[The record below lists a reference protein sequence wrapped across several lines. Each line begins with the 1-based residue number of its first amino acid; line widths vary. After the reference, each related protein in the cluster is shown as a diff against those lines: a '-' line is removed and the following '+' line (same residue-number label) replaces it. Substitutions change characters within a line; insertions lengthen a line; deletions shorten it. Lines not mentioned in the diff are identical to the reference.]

1 MITKK
6 PSSPKGGFFLEQD
19 NGKVFARISAKFK
32 YLLIKNERMD
42 TLLTIEERNAVLVSM
57 ANLVEEEKESIL
69 KANRIDLDSYSG
81 DDLAM
86 EDRLKVDDSKIEG
99 MIHSLKHLAS
109 QEDPVGVE
117 RFRFT
122 HENGMQVYNKTASF
136 GTVMIIYE
144 SRPDVT
150 VEAAGIAFKSANK
163 ILLKGGKE
171 SLNSNLKIVELWH
184 KALEENDVAPGWV
197 EYLQFDRKQ
206 TQEFLKNP
214 DQPVDLIV
222 PRGGE
227 RLIQFV
233 KENSSAQVIVSGR
246 GNNFV
251 YVHDKADTSIALD
264 IILNGKT
271 GKISACNAID
281 KVLIDSRLPNK
292 EKFLKELLNKLADN
306 NVEVIADRSLEDLDG
321 VKPLESEDE
330 WYQEFLD
337 YKALIGEVDSV
348 AEAIAKINK
357 YSGGHSASIIS
368 KDDKAAKQFMET
380 VDNAAVYH
388 NASTRFTDGGQ
399 LGLGGELAI
408 STDKLH
414 QRGPIGLQ
422 HLVTNKWYI
431 HGNGQI
437 R

>member
-1 MITKK
+1 M
-6 PSSPKGGFFLEQD
+6 
-19 NGKVFARISAKFK
+19 N
-32 YLLIKNERMD
+32 
-42 TLLTIEERNAVLVSM
+42 TLLTIEERNAVLISM
-57 ANLVEEEKESIL
+57 ANLVEKEKESIL
-69 KANRIDLDSYSG
+69 KANKIDLDNYSG
-81 DDLAM
+81 EDLAM
-86 EDRLKVDDSKIEG
+86 EDRLKVDDAKIEG

-117 RFRFT
+117 RFSFK

-150 VEAAGIAFKSANK
+150 VEAAGIAFKSGNK

-184 KALEENDVAPGWV
+184 KALEENNVSTNWV
-197 EYLQFDRKQ
+197 EYLQFNREE

-214 DQPVDLIV
+214 SQRVDLIV

-251 YVHDKADTSIALD
+251 YVDENADPSIALD
-264 IILNGKT
+264 VILNGKT
-271 GKISACNAID
+271 GKISACNAVD
-281 KVLIDSRLPNK
+281 KVLINSRMSQK
-292 EKFLKELLNKLADN
+292 GDFLNKLFKVLSEN
-306 NVEVIADRSLEDLDG
+306 NVEILADKNLEDLDG
-321 VKPLESEDE
+321 VKPVESENE

-348 AEAIAKINK
+348 SEAIAMINK

-368 KDDKAAKQFMET
+368 KDEKAAEHFMQN